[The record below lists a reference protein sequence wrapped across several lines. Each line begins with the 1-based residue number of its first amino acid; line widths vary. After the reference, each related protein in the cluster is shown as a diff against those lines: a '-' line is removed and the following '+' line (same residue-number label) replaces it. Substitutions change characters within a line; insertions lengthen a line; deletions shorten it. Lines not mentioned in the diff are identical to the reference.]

1 MYVYYIPLSILFLF
15 VQALPLMNWVLEIHL
30 MGVKVVNPL
39 DLALAVAQVP
49 TEAAKA
55 VNKAATTW
63 VISPETAVGT
73 PYLQAL
79 SVQAS

>member
-1 MYVYYIPLSILFLF
+1 
-15 VQALPLMNWVLEIHL
+15 

-39 DLALAVAQVP
+39 DLALAVALAM

-55 VNKAATTW
+55 VNKVATTW

-73 PYLQAL
+73 PYLPAL